1 LHRWGAGERRREPS
15 GDDDGAVGM
24 RATAWLGGLH
34 RPEFGEGWRAALAS
48 GTLAVGLA
56 ACNGPVRPEP
66 PGGGRQLDLDEVYFT
81 RHVES
86 IFTARGC
93 TQTDGCHGGQGAGML
108 LLSGGL
114 HPHSDFVAVVPHTRP
129 WDPRTS
135 PLLLKPLAPA
145 AGGVVHGGGA
155 IFADSIDV
163 DYRTLRAW
171 IAGAKEPVAD

>member
-1 LHRWGAGERRREPS
+1 MGI
-15 GDDDGAVGM
+15 

-145 AGGVVHGGGA
+145 AGGVVHGGGE
-155 IFADSIDV
+155 IFADSLDA

-171 IAGAKEPVAD
+171 IAGAKEPAAD